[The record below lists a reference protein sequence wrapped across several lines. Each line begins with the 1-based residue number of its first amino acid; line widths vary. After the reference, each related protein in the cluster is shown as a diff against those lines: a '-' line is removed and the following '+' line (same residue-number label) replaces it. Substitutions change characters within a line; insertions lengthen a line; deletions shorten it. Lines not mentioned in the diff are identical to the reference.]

1 MVTFCKYRQNCM
13 LPFVSRNSIHVG
25 VSTIVVAIIVVVIV
39 ALTSI
44 GGYLVVNY
52 KPSSSSSSSQTRY
65 ELTFDQISPCGPSS
79 SLYKAI
85 FIPWYVTLSSGVNTT
100 SKVQPTNSSVQA
112 ANSANGLGGSP
123 NNTEYA
129 TITFYVPNGQYSYTI
144 GPPNYFSV
152 NRTSSIG
159 SVTINGGNAAVD
171 LNPQLASCG
180 STVTTTTTS
189 TATG

>member
-1 MVTFCKYRQNCM
+1 M

-39 ALTSI
+39 ALSSL

-52 KPSSSSSSSQTRY
+52 KPTSSSSSSQTRY

-79 SLYKAI
+79 SLKAI
-85 FIPWYVTLSSGVNTT
+85 FVPWYVTLSSGVNSA

-129 TITFYVPNGQYSYTI
+129 MITFYVPDGQYNYTI

-152 NRTSSIG
+152 NRTSSTG
-159 SVTINGGNAAVD
+159 SVSINGGNATVD
-171 LNPQLASCG
+171 LNPRLASCG